1 MTGDESDGIDNGY
14 GAHDG
19 GGEGGATALAMTEGK
34 GSSDVG
40 DHDFGAELGCW

>member
-1 MTGDESDGIDNGY
+1 MTALTMAMELTM
-14 GAHDG
+14 G